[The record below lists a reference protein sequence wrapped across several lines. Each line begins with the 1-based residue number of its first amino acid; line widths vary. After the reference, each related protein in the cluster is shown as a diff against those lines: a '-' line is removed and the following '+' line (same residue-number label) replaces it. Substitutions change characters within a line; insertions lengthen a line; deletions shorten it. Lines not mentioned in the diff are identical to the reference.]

1 MTVLSAMQ
9 SAALR
14 LVGRKLT
21 AFFSSTGQFEREIV
35 DLVNEV
41 ATDIVQSHDWQAL
54 TFIATI
60 TGDGSTTEFPLP
72 ADYDR
77 MKLAQHM
84 QDGKSWFW
92 GYTRVQSLDEWISLQ
107 SGGWAALSPGW
118 WILLQNQFQFYPA
131 PGSGAEAKYPYVSK
145 LYARDKD
152 NAPKAAFTADD
163 DSFALDE
170 RLLTLAL
177 IWRWREMKRIDATGD
192 MENFTKAFDERSA
205 RDGGSRTIRKNGGR
219 VIHAAPAWPWVLG

>member
-1 MTVLSAMQ
+1 MAILSAMQ

-14 LVGRKLT
+14 LVGRKPT

-41 ATDIVQSHDWQAL
+41 ATDIMLSHDWQAL
-54 TFIATI
+54 TKIATI
-60 TGDGSTTEFPLP
+60 NGDGGTTEFPLP

-84 QDGKSWFW
+84 QDGVSWFW
-92 GYTRVQSLDEWISLQ
+92 NYTRVQSLDEWILLQ
-107 SGGWAALSPGW
+107 SGGWAGVSPGW
-118 WILLQNQFQFYPA
+118 WILLGNQFQFYPA
-131 PGSGAEAKYPYVSK
+131 PASGAMAKYPYISK
-145 LYARDKD
+145 QYARDSAGAAKD
-152 NAPKAAFTADD
+152 AFTDD
-163 DSFALDE
+163 GDSFALDG

-177 IWRWREMKRIDATGD
+177 IWRWREMKRLDATGD